1 MKNLIIL
8 LFVIFYSCGG
18 HSSPI
23 VLDDNFII
31 LDRNKEFPFSKLV
44 GKYGLDSISKKR
56 FNLPNSK
63 SIIIEI
69 HPDTTITANDY
80 IDIDTR
86 KLNGKKVKNKLFYI
100 NNFKENYPTMDLSVS
115 TRPYFNEGGGISI
128 YYRKK
133 DSILALYVY
142 MPFVPAT
149 KENNMK
155 YMEGDYLRYIKVK

>member
-56 FNLPNSK
+56 FDIPITK
-63 SIIIEI
+63 PIIIEVHSDSSFI
-69 HPDTTITANDY
+69 AENYLDY
-80 IDIDTR
+80 KTDS
-86 KLNGKKVKNKLFYI
+86 LLLKKFKGRLAYT
-100 NNFKENYPTMDLSVS
+100 NNFKESFLNLRTINEK
-115 TRPYFNEGGGISI
+115 FNGGGGLDI

-133 DSILALYVY
+133 DSVLALYLY
-142 MPFVPAT
+142 MPFIPGT
-149 KENNMK
+149 KENNYK
-155 YMEGDYLRYIKVK
+155 YREGDYLRYIKVK